1 MKIKN
6 WFKTLLSGFAIGFGS
21 AVPGV
26 SGGTIAVIFGVY
38 EKIIWAVS
46 HILKCFKEA
55 FRILLPTIL
64 GLVLGLVPAII
75 LMDKALNGFVFGVIC
90 IFAGFI
96 IGSLPGIKDEVKD
109 VKPNKK
115 HIIALVV
122 ALLFAVGLGVSSVVA
137 KADVSPFIYGET
149 PFWFYIILIPV
160 GVIASIALV
169 VPGLSGSMLLLL
181 LGFYNPLLSYTKSVA
196 EECVHG
202 TWNNF
207 GHLVLLLVCFAIGV
221 LIGFYLISKLMH
233 FLLAKF
239 HDITFFAILGFVIG
253 SVPALFC
260 NYEIFYNKT
269 DGYMV
274 WASGGQGYLPYYI
287 EVPIG
292 VVLLLV
298 TMVGSYLL
306 VRLKRKKEL
315 ENKEE
320 VQ

>member
-46 HILKCFKEA
+46 HLFKCFKEA
-55 FRILLPTIL
+55 FRVLLPTIL
-64 GLVLGLVPAII
+64 GLVIGLVPAII

-109 VKPNKK
+109 IKPSKK
-115 HIIALVV
+115 HNIALVV

-137 KADVSPFIYGET
+137 KADVSSFIYGET
-149 PFWFYIILIPV
+149 PFWFYIVLIPV

-202 TWNNF
+202 NWNSF

-221 LIGFYLISKLMH
+221 IIGFYLISKLMH

-253 SVPALFC
+253 SIPALFC

-292 VVLLLV
+292 VALLV
-298 TMVGSYLL
+298 LTMIGSYML
-306 VRLKRKKEL
+306 VRLKRKR
-315 ENKEE
+315 N
-320 VQ
+320 